1 MIILQST
8 FQLHP
13 ESVDAAIELMREMTR
28 LCRHEHGCRQYSYFQ
43 GISDP
48 GEVMLLQEWDD
59 AVCLQG
65 HYETDHMDKFVN
77 KLGPLLR
84 SPITTRSYV
93 SQDEGSVLGVGD
105 ERDESTPETHR
116 AIH

>member
-8 FQLHP
+8 FQLLP
-13 ESVDAAIELMREMTR
+13 ESVDEAIDLMRDMMR
-28 LCRHEHGCRQYSYFQ
+28 LCRHEHGCRDYKYFQ
-43 GISDP
+43 GVSDP
-48 GEVMLLQEWDD
+48 SEVILLQEWDD
-59 AVCLQG
+59 AGSLQG
-65 HYETDHMDKFVN
+65 HYETGHMEEFVG

-93 SQDEGSVLGVGD
+93 SQDEASVTGVSED
-105 ERDESTPETHR
+105 SVPETQQ